1 MKRTSPG
8 LEQLI
13 DHHLNLVRGRR
24 VGLIT
29 NASGVLPDLTDA
41 QTALQSAG
49 VRIVAL
55 FSPEHGLYGV
65 EADGAAVASGRG
77 PGGVPIHSMYGPTRK
92 PTPEM
97 LADLDVL
104 LFDIQ
109 DVGARF
115 YTYVWTMSL
124 ALEAAAEAGLPFV
137 VLDRPNPTG
146 GEVIEGPMPEAA
158 FASFLSRYPLP
169 IRHGLTMGEIAR
181 WLDGT
186 QRLGADLSV
195 IPMQGWRREMFF
207 EDTGLPWVLPSPAMP
222 WPATALV
229 YPGTCLVEGSN
240 LSEGRGTALPFHLV
254 GAPWIDGRRLAET
267 LKRLDLAGVR
277 FRPALF
283 CPTAHKWAEQRC
295 GGVQLHVTD
304 RRTFRPVTVGLHLL
318 AAARNLYP
326 NEFAWRDESEEGQR
340 PHIDLLTGTDKVRL
354 ALDRGASVADLV
366 ASWDDALEQFARA
379 CARYRFNSATGSVP
393 H

>member
-1 MKRTSPG
+1 MKKTSIG
-8 LEQLI
+8 IEQLI
-13 DHHLNLVRGRR
+13 DRHMNLVRGRR
-24 VGLIT
+24 VGLLT
-29 NASGVLPDLTDA
+29 NASAVLSDLTGT

-65 EADGAAVASGRG
+65 EADGAAVAPGCG
-77 PGGVPIHSMYGPTRK
+77 PGGLPIHSLYGPTRR

-115 YTYVWTMSL
+115 YTYIWTMSL
-124 ALEAAAEAGLPFV
+124 ALESAAEAGLPFI
-137 VLDRPNPTG
+137 VLDRPNPIG
-146 GEVIEGPMPEAA
+146 GEVIEGPMLEPA
-158 FASFLSRYPLP
+158 FASFLGRYPLP

-181 WLDGT
+181 WLDST
-186 QRLGADLSV
+186 LNLGADLTV

-207 EDTGLPWVLPSPAMP
+207 DDTGLPWAPPSPAMP

-229 YPGTCLVEGSN
+229 YPGACLIEGTN

-254 GAPWIDGRRLAET
+254 GAPWIDDHKMAET
-267 LKRLDLAGVR
+267 LNRLDLDGIR
-277 FRPALF
+277 FRPATF
-283 CPTAHKWAEQRC
+283 CPTAHKWSGQRC

-304 RRTFRPVTVGLHLL
+304 RITFRPVTVGLHLL
-318 AAARNLYP
+318 ATVQTLYP
-326 NEFAWRDESEEGQR
+326 DKFTWRDQSEEGAR
-340 PHIDLLTGTDKVRL
+340 PHIDLLAGTDKVRL
-354 ALDRGASVADLV
+354 ALDRGVSVSDIV
-366 ASWDDALEQFARA
+366 ASWADELLQFAQVHS
-379 CARYRFNSATGSVP
+379 YL
-393 H
+393 